1 MDILKT
7 QNHRSWPLPSKYW
20 IMRQTWKNV
29 LFAHFPISPERLR
42 PHIPSTVEIDT
53 YQGSAWLGVIVFV
66 IEGIYFRGLSPIS
79 VVFKFPE
86 VNLRTYVQH
95 GGKRGVFFLSLDVGN
110 WASLVISKRWYHLPY
125 CSAEISYRKEGD
137 TFHCHSLRKS
147 KSDNPITFTGSF
159 TPDLEVYFPEDGTI
173 DHWLT
178 ERYCLYSQD
187 NREYFIVE
195 TYTINLGPYKKRRL
209 SLVRIHFQLLLGLT
223 SVSQSRL
230 FIFQKVS
237 IHYFGTLRK
246 YIFNSLYKR
255 LSRCFY

>member
-1 MDILKT
+1 MESLYMDILKT
-7 QNHRSWPLPSKYW
+7 QNHQYWPLPSKYW

-42 PHIPSTVEIDT
+42 PHIPSTLEIDT
-53 YQGSAWLGVIVFV
+53 YQDSAWLGVIIFV

-110 WASLVISKRWYHLPY
+110 WASLAISKGWYHLPY

-137 TFHCHSLRKS
+137 TFHCHSLRKG

-187 NREYFIVE
+187 NRGNLYCGDIHHKPWPLQKAEAIISTNTLPTPFGIDISKPEPTFYFSEGVDTLFWNI
-195 TYTINLGPYKKRRL
+195 KK
-209 SLVRIHFQLLLGLT
+209 IHF
-223 SVSQSRL
+223 
-230 FIFQKVS
+230 
-237 IHYFGTLRK
+237 
-246 YIFNSLYKR
+246 
-255 LSRCFY
+255 